1 MTDNHMRYLPGAFA
15 QEGRMPGDPRA
26 QRGREIAAAALE
38 HAADQLAAVKAAI
51 AHGDGSQWL
60 LRARRGR
67 LEHAAVA
74 YAVALGYRPPA

>member
-1 MTDNHMRYLPGAFA
+1 
-15 QEGRMPGDPRA
+15 MPDDPRA

-60 LRARRGR
+60 LRARRSR
-67 LEHAAVA
+67 LESAALA
-74 YAVALGYRPPA
+74 CARALGWQPPPDPA